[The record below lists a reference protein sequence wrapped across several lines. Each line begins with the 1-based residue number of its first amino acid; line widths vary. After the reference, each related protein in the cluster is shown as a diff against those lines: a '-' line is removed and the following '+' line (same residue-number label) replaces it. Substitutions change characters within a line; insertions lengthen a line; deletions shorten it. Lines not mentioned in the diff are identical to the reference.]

1 MNMDVLS
8 KVRNRGFVDP
18 SGKVAPD
25 RYFNC
30 PIHEQQGTDHYLAGV
45 VSKARSAIGTEL
57 FFFLFRFVSAPAKNI
72 IQVRPSNARS
82 LLRFRT
88 HEKGY

>member
-57 FFFLFRFVSAPAKNI
+57 FFFVSFRFGASKKYHT
-72 IQVRPSNARS
+72 SKTLKRS
-82 LLRFRT
+82 KPLTFQNT
-88 HEKGY
+88 